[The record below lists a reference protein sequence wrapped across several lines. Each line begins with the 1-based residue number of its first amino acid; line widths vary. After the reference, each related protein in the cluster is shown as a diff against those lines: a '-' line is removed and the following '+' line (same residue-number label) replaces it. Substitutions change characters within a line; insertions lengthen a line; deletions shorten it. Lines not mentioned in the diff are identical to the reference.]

1 MRFSLRHLQIFTAV
15 AREGNISAAAVE
27 LAMSQSAA
35 SAALLELERRYD
47 RPLFDRAGK
56 RLRINET
63 GRSLLPAARD
73 LLDRAE
79 EIDALLAG
87 HRGPGS
93 FRLGATQTIGN
104 HIAPS
109 LIEAYSRRY
118 PDSTLTLDIS
128 NTAEIAGR
136 IADFSLDLALVEG
149 ECADPDLIVTDWL
162 DDELVLICNPSHPLV
177 GRSPCPV
184 DALLDQCW
192 VVRERGSGTRQ
203 TLDQAMRPYWSRW
216 RIGMELQQIE
226 AILETVAVSSMIG
239 CVSRL
244 TARSALA
251 QGRVVELRVPEI
263 DLRRRFYTVLH
274 REKHVSAGIRAFMD
288 ICAAARP

>member
-79 EIDALLAG
+79 EIDALLSG
-87 HRGPGS
+87 RRGPGS

-162 DDELVLICNPSHPLV
+162 DDELVLICKPSHPLA

-184 DALLDQCW
+184 DALLDQRW
-192 VVRERGSGTRQ
+192 VVREKGSGTRQ

-251 QGRVVELRVPEI
+251 QRRVVELPVPEI
-263 DLRRRFYTVLH
+263 DLHRRFYMVLH
-274 REKHVSAGIRAFMD
+274 REKHVTAGIRAFMD